1 MGSLDSLCI
10 VTFTELYIYTC
21 LSTVILRCKY
31 TSMLVYVYNTVAHI
45 FGLNFKK
52 KLKYRYLSIYHNVV
66 GYMVIES

>member
-1 MGSLDSLCI
+1 
-10 VTFTELYIYTC
+10 
-21 LSTVILRCKY
+21 
-31 TSMLVYVYNTVAHI
+31 MLVYVYNTVAHI

>member
-1 MGSLDSLCI
+1 MGSLGSLCI

-45 FGLNFKK
+45 FGLILFKHFS
-52 KLKYRYLSIYHNVV
+52 LNEQQISVYLS
-66 GYMVIES
+66 